1 MALASAQGHW
11 RGQKSLKG
19 KIFIVHPFN
28 WAALWVSPPKNNFIP
43 QHLQNGYI
51 NSYKHIPKLFSY
63 SHTVEILG
71 PPPPHP
77 FQLALPSELGGGES
91 YTHISILPPPH
102 PQRISSSFTL
112 DRRLDRH
119 WQTGRGRGWTGNGRL
134 GEDEGGQALADR

>member
-1 MALASAQGHW
+1 VSY
-11 RGQKSLKG
+11 KEEIFKKG
-19 KIFIVHPFN
+19 K
-28 WAALWVSPPKNNFIP
+28 LK
-43 QHLQNGYI
+43 
-51 NSYKHIPKLFSY
+51 KLKITRSNTFPNCL
-63 SHTVEILG
+63 VRVIEILG
-71 PPPPHP
+71 PLPLPHT
-77 FQLALPSELGGGES
+77 FQLVLPSELGGGES